1 MTTKL
6 FGNKIIRLDSVTSTN
21 VYLINLLKKGF
32 LQEGTLEISDNQYA
46 GKGLDKNVWESEKGK
61 NLTFSVVLY
70 PDFLPAEKQFML
82 TKAISLAVCRFIKM
96 YIADEHVK
104 IKWPNDIYIK
114 NQKVAGILINNS
126 IQGSQMIYS
135 VVGIGININQTVFLS
150 DAPNPVSLAIK
161 NNKIYDL
168 EDCLNQ
174 LCGCLDT
181 FYYSLQKKKNG
192 KQLTENTLL
201 VYININFPKPIITRE
216 KKIQATITGISTFGK
231 LQLTIISGE
240 KIECDLK
247 EIGFI
252 VQ

>member
-32 LQEGTLEISDNQYA
+32 LQEGTLVISDNQYA
-46 GKGLDKNVWESEKGK
+46 GKGLDKNVWESENGK
-61 NLTFSVVLY
+61 NLTFSVILH

-96 YIADEHVK
+96 YIVDEHVK
-104 IKWPNDIYIK
+104 IKWPNDIYIE

-135 VVGIGININQTVFLS
+135 VVGIGININQTAFLS

-174 LCGCLDT
+174 LCRCLDT
-181 FYYSLQKKKNG
+181 FYYSLQTKKWKIIDREYLTG
-192 KQLTENTLL
+192 LYQYQL
-201 VYININFPKPIITRE
+201 PKTYYYKE
-216 KKIQATITGISTFGK
+216 KEIQATITGVSAFGK

>member
-6 FGNKIIRLDSVTSTN
+6 FGNKIIRLESVTSTN

-32 LQEGTLEISDNQYA
+32 LQEGTLVISDNQYA
-46 GKGLDKNVWESEKGK
+46 GKGLDKNIWESEKGK

-70 PDFLPAEKQFML
+70 PNFLPAEKQFMF

-104 IKWPNDIYIK
+104 IKWPNDIYIE

-126 IQGSQMIYS
+126 IQGYQMIYS
-135 VVGIGININQTVFLS
+135 VVGIGININQTAFLS

-174 LCGCLDT
+174 LCRCLDT
-181 FYYSLQKKKNG
+181 FYYSLQTKKWRIIDREYLTGLYQYQLPKTYYYKG
-192 KQLTENTLL
+192 KE
-201 VYININFPKPIITRE
+201 
-216 KKIQATITGISTFGK
+216 IQATITGVSTFGK

-247 EIGFI
+247 EISFI